1 MDRTPSYSPA
11 AMTDRRQ
18 RQRESREERRREEER
33 RKRIRAAWKR
43 AAIFGSLALLII
55 GVFFVINVLSK
66 REPELP
72 AAYIAFRQLPVACD
86 AEAPPEITPK
96 SFPDGPEDLGLPPDA
111 PITATMTT
119 SCGEIVIE
127 LDPTLAPQGV
137 NSFVFLANEGFY
149 DGTVFHRIIDTF
161 VARGGDPQADGK
173 GGPGYGLPIEEPP
186 DGFVY
191 EPGVMALGHEYGSPT
206 GSQFFFVVG
215 PDAQSLGPD
224 YSVLGTVV
232 EGDDTLERI
241 AAIPVQPAPSGERS
255 LPREAVYV
263 ENVTVESS

>member
-1 MDRTPSYSPA
+1 
-11 AMTDRRQ
+11 MTDRRQ

-72 AAYIAFRQLPVACD
+72 AAYRAFRQLPVACG
-86 AEAPPEITPK
+86 AEAPPEITPQ
-96 SFPDGPEDLGLPPDA
+96 SFPDGPEDLELPPDA
-111 PITATMTT
+111 PITATLAT

-127 LDPTLAPQGV
+127 LDPALAPQGV

-161 VARGGDPQADGK
+161 VAQGGDPQADGN
-173 GGPGYGLPIEEPP
+173 GGPGYALPNESAP

-191 EPGVMALGHEYGSPT
+191 EPGVMALAHEPGPNTT

-215 PDAQSLGPD
+215 PDAQSLRPD
-224 YSVLGTVV
+224 FSVLGTVV
-232 EGDDTLERI
+232 EGDDILERI

-263 ENVTVESS
+263 ESVTVDSP

>member
-1 MDRTPSYSPA
+1 
-11 AMTDRRQ
+11 
-18 RQRESREERRREEER
+18 
-33 RKRIRAAWKR
+33 
-43 AAIFGSLALLII
+43 
-55 GVFFVINVLSK
+55 
-66 REPELP
+66 
-72 AAYIAFRQLPVACD
+72 
-86 AEAPPEITPK
+86 
-96 SFPDGPEDLGLPPDA
+96 
-111 PITATMTT
+111 MTT

-127 LDPTLAPQGV
+127 LDPALAPQGV

-161 VARGGDPQADGK
+161 VAQGGDPQADGN
-173 GGPGYGLPIEEPP
+173 GGPGYALPNEAPP

-191 EPGVMALGHEYGSPT
+191 EPGVMALAHEPAPNTT

-224 YSVLGTVV
+224 FSVLGTVV

-263 ENVTVESS
+263 ESVTVDSS

>member
-1 MDRTPSYSPA
+1 
-11 AMTDRRQ
+11 MTDRRQ

-33 RKRIRAAWKR
+33 RQRIRVAWRR
-43 AAIFGSLALLII
+43 AARYGILALLVI
-55 GVFFVINVLSK
+55 GVFFLVNVLSK

-72 AAYIAFRQLPVACD
+72 AAYRAFRELPVACSAD
-86 AEAPPEITPK
+86 APPEITPEE
-96 SFPDGPEDLGLPPDA
+96 FPDGPDDLALSPDS

-127 LDPTLAPQGV
+127 LDPALAPLGV

-149 DGTVFHRIIDTF
+149 DGTVFHRIIETF
-161 VARGGDPQADGK
+161 VAQGGDPQADGN
-173 GGPGYGLPIEEPP
+173 GGPGYTLPNEAPP
-186 DGFVY
+186 EGFVY
-191 EPGVMALGHEYGSPT
+191 EEGVIALANELGPDTT

-215 PDAQSLGPD
+215 PDALSLTPSF
-224 YSVLGTVV
+224 SVLGRVV

-241 AAIPVQPAPSGERS
+241 AAIPVQPGPSGERS

-263 ENVTVESS
+263 DSVRIES